1 MHSHSLLLPLLIFL
15 LAIVIAV
22 PLASR
27 LRLGA
32 VLGYLGAGMLIGPHG
47 LGWVQG
53 GAALDTL
60 SELGVVLLLFLI
72 GLELSPQRLW
82 VMRRQVFG
90 YGALQVLVSA
100 MLLGAAA
107 HVGLGLDARGPS

>member
-1 MHSHSLLLPLLIFL
+1 MHASSPLLPLLIFL

-47 LGWVQG
+47 LGWVHG
-53 GAALDTL
+53 GSTLDTL

-90 YGALQVLVSA
+90 YGAVQVLVSA
-100 MLLGAAA
+100 ALLGAAA
-107 HVGLGLDARGPS
+107 DDRHPRY